1 MAPVLFSIPLDAPG
15 RLAITARPRGND
27 WLPDEVA
34 AWKRAGVTLAVS
46 LLTPDEETD
55 LGLVNEATE
64 CAAAGVQFLR
74 VPVPDRGIPA
84 NRTEFAGVVSA
95 VVAELNSGGMTAV
108 HCRQSVGRA
117 PLLAIAVLKA
127 FGATTADATT
137 RMSVVRGVQVPET
150 KEQAEWVDGLGP
162 RTSPPLHEWR
172 GGVQSAKLVGLR
184 HELCERVTFS
194 ARTARGENNRN
205 VCPLNTPSP

>member
-1 MAPVLFSIPLDAPG
+1 MTPSLFWVPLDAPG
-15 RLAITARPRGND
+15 RLAVTARPRGHD

-34 AWKRAGVTLAVS
+34 GWKRAGVTAVVS

-55 LGLVNEATE
+55 LGLTNEAAE

-74 VPVPDRGIPA
+74 GSVPDRGVPA

-95 VVAELNSGGMTAV
+95 VVAGVNRGGVVAI

-127 FGATTADATT
+127 FGVSVADATT
-137 RMSVVRGVQVPET
+137 RVSVARGVQVPET
-150 KEQAEWVDGLGP
+150 KEQAEWLAG
-162 RTSPPLHEWR
+162 W
-172 GGVQSAKLVGLR
+172 
-184 HELCERVTFS
+184 
-194 ARTARGENNRN
+194 
-205 VCPLNTPSP
+205 

>member
-1 MAPVLFSIPLDAPG
+1 MTPSLFWVPLDVPG

-34 AWKRAGVTLAVS
+34 AWKRAGVTLVVS

-55 LGLVNEATE
+55 LGLVNEAAE

-95 VVAELNSGGMTAV
+95 VVAEVNNGGMVAV

-127 FGATTADATT
+127 FGVPTSLACT
-137 RMSVVRGVQVPET
+137 RVSVARGVQVPET
-150 KEQAEWVDGLGP
+150 NEQAEWL
-162 RTSPPLHEWR
+162 
-172 GGVQSAKLVGLR
+172 QS
-184 HELCERVTFS
+184 
-194 ARTARGENNRN
+194 
-205 VCPLNTPSP
+205 